1 MDIDIARLFEFA
13 FAATSVGALAH
24 RRPTDVLHR
33 PPIDDS
39 AQSRRLI
46 SDVSR
51 WRLVLKSFATA
62 TPKNLVVSAVV
73 LALTVGGCAHNRALP
88 NTDMVRQ
95 ETGARVVH
103 APAPA
108 VRYSARPASSKI
120 RRVARA
126 LLAPPPAP
134 DCEFKESDPKT
145 MDADEWA
152 RLKLEY
158 ERQCYKNAE
167 ETVRKRLI
175 LLQASNRCEATYVG
189 RRQAAQDAPGKREV
203 ILRNRPH

>member
-1 MDIDIARLFEFA
+1 MDIDIAELFEFA
-13 FAATSVGALAH
+13 FAATSVGALAY
-24 RRPTDVLHR
+24 RRTTDALHR

-39 AQSRRLI
+39 VKSRRLI
-46 SDVSR
+46 SDISR
-51 WRLVLKSFATA
+51 WRLVLTSFAAA
-62 TPKNLVVSAVV
+62 TPKNLVVSTVV
-73 LALTVGGCAHNRALP
+73 LAMTVGGCAHNRALP
-88 NTDMVRQ
+88 NTDMARQ
-95 ETGARVVH
+95 ETGASAVR
-103 APAPA
+103 APAAA

-126 LLAPPPAP
+126 LLAPQPAP

-175 LLQASNRCEATYVG
+175 LLQASNRCEVTSLG
-189 RRQAAQDAPGKREV
+189 HRQAAQDTPGMREV

>member
-1 MDIDIARLFEFA
+1 MDIDIAGLFEFA
-13 FAATSVGALAH
+13 FAATSVGVLAY
-24 RRPTDVLHR
+24 RGPTDVLHR

-39 AQSRRLI
+39 VQSRRLI
-46 SDVSR
+46 SDISR
-51 WRLVLKSFATA
+51 WRLVLTSFATA
-62 TPKNLVVSAVV
+62 TPKNLVTAVV
-73 LALTVGGCAHNRALP
+73 LAMTVGGCAHNRPLP
-88 NTDMVRQ
+88 NTEMVRQ
-95 ETGARVVH
+95 ETGARAVRT
-103 APAPA
+103 AAPA

-126 LLAPPPAP
+126 LLAPQPAP

-175 LLQASNRCEATYVG
+175 LLQASNRCEVTSVG
-189 RRQAAQDAPGKREV
+189 HRQAAQDAPGRRAV
-203 ILRNRPH
+203 FLRNWPH